1 MRSILDIKRTLII
14 LAFVLPC
21 ISVRGDVRLGVDPAD
36 IDLGAGHSSYY
47 AIQGKVTFPNFRT
60 SPDFFTDSGAGEPNE
75 TRTITYTYDN
85 LNRLIKEVGDDDPN
99 TPDSNGYTV
108 EYEYDL
114 VGNRISRS
122 VWFEHSSSELYTEC
136 EYNQSDQLLRET
148 YSNTIPAQARLILHE
163 GPYYAHVINDSLYY
177 TKSGSPRKIGPIR
190 AYMMGLPSV
199 LSHYLF
205 GIAMLLLVIAFL
217 LPAIM
222 HIFARAA
229 GRQQARIRL
238 SLWHRCVLVF
248 LAYALLIGPFG
259 FEQLARSSTQYSQL
273 GVSTWGASDRII
285 EYGKWDGE
293 NPRMGTFTPGY
304 DENGS
309 QTEKLIWDS
318 NGTEEPNDDQLL
330 EEVTY
335 EYNLQNR
342 LSHIETDYQDGTVD
356 ITEYQ
361 YNTSGIRTRKQ
372 TWSLIEDDHQNDDV
386 TTVYLVD
393 TQNHTGYAQVLEEMI
408 FNSSNPDP
416 INDTP
421 ADLITYT
428 IADDILS
435 QAADS
440 GTARQL
446 LYDGHG
452 STRQLVSGTAG
463 STTIHDD
470 FSYDAYGTMLQNEST
485 ASSNPAK
492 TPNQP
497 TNLLYAGEHFDTD
510 AQSYY
515 LRARWYDQNNGRF
528 NRMDDYSGSPHDPQS
543 LHKYLYAHCNPV
555 NNIDPSGMF
564 TMKGLFISIG
574 IGALVGAIAGGIYA
588 KLTNKNI
595 WKGIF
600 IGAALGAISG
610 AAIYLLWS
618 GFAAVKSGALKRF
631 FWNPR
636 AWSTVSRQ
644 YWQRFGPA
652 ARRSLHHWLMPQSWS
667 WIPQGI
673 RNAGFNLLRMRH
685 ILSGNLGLNQWMG
698 FAVRWGGTRMVVA
711 MLVEN
716 GIRVLIPVTAVA
728 TYHAGRWLGN
738 ELAEETIEFADGST
752 ATPINLTPEEEVEMQ
767 DDTGEALLTELDHA
781 Q

>member
-1 MRSILDIKRTLII
+1 MVLATDGMRS
-14 LAFVLPC
+14 
-21 ISVRGDVRLGVDPAD
+21 
-36 IDLGAGHSSYY
+36 
-47 AIQGKVTFPNFRT
+47 KVTEKILPKNGT
-60 SPDFFTDSGAGEPNE
+60 PGTTALKNQ
-75 TRTITYTYDN
+75 TVTYTYDN

-492 TPNQP
+492 TPTQA
-497 TNLLYAGEHFDTD
+497 TNLLYAGEHFDTN
-510 AQSYY
+510 AQNYY
-515 LRARWYDQNNGRF
+515 LRARWYNQQNGRF
-528 NRMDDYSGSPHDPQS
+528 NRMDPYPGNPFRPQS
-543 LHKYLYAHCNPV
+543 LHKYLYCHSNPI
-555 NNIDPSGMF
+555 NNIDPTG
-564 TMKGLFISIG
+564 TMTLSELKISVKIYITNMAFMVAAAFRAGGRAVGRLWNAIG
-574 IGALVGAIAGGIYA
+574 IKVEEWARQVFSYFPRLEVLFKQHIGNRIIDFTLKCGDKIAHLEVKYRIPVRAGNPLNRLVGQM
-588 KLTNKNI
+588 TEMVN
-595 WKGIF
+595 
-600 IGAALGAISG
+600 SG
-610 AAIYLLWS
+610 QQ
-618 GFAAVKSGALKRF
+618 AAVWTVREPTVAQLTRLQLEAGPEVFNQVQFIHSIEGLYQWICLF
-631 FWNPR
+631 F
-636 AWSTVSRQ
+636 
-644 YWQRFGPA
+644 
-652 ARRSLHHWLMPQSWS
+652 
-667 WIPQGI
+667 
-673 RNAGFNLLRMRH
+673 GF
-685 ILSGNLGLNQWMG
+685 
-698 FAVRWGGTRMVVA
+698 
-711 MLVEN
+711 
-716 GIRVLIPVTAVA
+716 
-728 TYHAGRWLGN
+728 
-738 ELAEETIEFADGST
+738 
-752 ATPINLTPEEEVEMQ
+752 
-767 DDTGEALLTELDHA
+767 
-781 Q
+781 